1 MPQNQPTHPAPPRP
15 PPLPLPELHVLDDVP
30 SYIVHC
36 PKIPPPPLP
45 LPELH
50 VLDDVPSFIFVQAK
64 YSVEVWLLCS
74 CSFCCFF

>member
-1 MPQNQPTHPAPPRP
+1 MCPPTLFTA
-15 PPLPLPELHVLDDVP
+15 LK
-30 SYIVHC
+30 S
-36 PKIPPPPLP
+36 PPPLP

-74 CSFCCFF
+74 CSFCCFFNTFPLGL